1 MLSIYRSLMNENENP
16 LQALPPAQRF
26 QLMLGLSV
34 MWTTVF
40 CLMAGAWVWYG
51 ELMIVH
57 ILFALGFA
65 VTGITFAFSRKSSTY
80 RDNPAADGTARY
92 DDVWGA

>member
-1 MLSIYRSLMNENENP
+1 MISTYRALMNENENP

-26 QLMLGLSV
+26 QLMLWLSV
-34 MWTTVF
+34 MWTTIF
-40 CLMAGAWVWYG
+40 CVMAGAWLWYG
-51 ELMIVH
+51 ELMVAH

-65 VTGITFAFSRKSSTY
+65 VTGFTFVGSRKRGTY